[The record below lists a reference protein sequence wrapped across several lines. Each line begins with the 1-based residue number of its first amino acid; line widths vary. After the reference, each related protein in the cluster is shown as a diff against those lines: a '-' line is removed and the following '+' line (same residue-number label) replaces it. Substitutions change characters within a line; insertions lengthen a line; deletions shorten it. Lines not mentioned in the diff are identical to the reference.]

1 MQIMFLLLCV
11 VGYVAHLLWSVY
23 CVRRAIEQAP
33 PAPPPRPSRWHES
46 QNIPERLTA
55 LLAKRQVTETL
66 TRSVRWNGAH
76 ETAHVLRPVASTPH
90 DYFRLAQLLHGAAPD
105 LTMPVEVASVTVDVG
120 PPIAFKTSE
129 PRRLATYHGQPHIT
143 QILDVALRAME
154 STDVVLPHKLLT
166 GLPGFGK
173 TLLAKVLT
181 NELQHRA
188 QQRGLPPVGFVETYA
203 ANLNS
208 VQALDQAVQAISQ
221 HQACVW
227 FIDELHV
234 LNNEL
239 ATKIYLLMEEGRYPF
254 NGSLN
259 PTALPPVMVIG
270 ATTDYGQLHPA
281 LKRRFGEAL
290 MMRPLKRADLLKLA
304 QGVLPSATAAALERL
319 VTPCVYS
326 GAPHELKTLARD
338 VETYAKANAIDP
350 ITPAVVETVCQL
362 WEIDDHGLRPIDRQV
377 MAALYQRPKWR
388 AKDGELLGYGASEA
402 DVCAVTGLDRGEFQA
417 VVRPRLMSRGYI
429 EIRSGFGIRLTE
441 RAMTDYPQ
449 EAVTCAS

>member
-1 MQIMFLLLCV
+1 MALVILL
-11 VGYVAHLLWSVY
+11 AAAVY
-23 CVRRAIEQAP
+23 FGGGAMLDWYRAVNRSRPVRQPPP
-33 PAPPPRPSRWHES
+33 PARWHET
-46 QNIPERLTA
+46 NNVPTRLATVEQSNA
-55 LLAKRQVTETL
+55 VTETL
-66 TRSVRWNGAH
+66 TRAMRYHGTR
-76 ETAHVLRPVASTPH
+76 ETAHVLRPVSQTPH
-90 DYFRLAQLLHGAAPD
+90 DYFRLAQLLHGGYP
-105 LTMPVEVASVTVDVG
+105 LVERKQQPQVEEREATTSE
-120 PPIAFKTSE
+120 IRFKTTE
-129 PRRLATYHGQPHIT
+129 PTTLTAYRGQPHIT
-143 QILDVALRAME
+143 QILDVALRALE

-181 NELQHRA
+181 NELQDRA
-188 QQRGLPPVGFVETYA
+188 RQRGLPPVGFVETYA

-221 HQACVW
+221 HRACVW

-259 PTALPPVMVIG
+259 PTPLPPVMVIG

-290 MMRPLKRADLLKLA
+290 MMRPLKRADLLELA
-304 QGVLPSATAAALERL
+304 QSVLPSATPAALDRL

-377 MAALYQRPKWR
+377 ITALYQRPKWR

-402 DVCAVTGLDRGEFQA
+402 DLCALTGLDRGEFQA

-441 RAMTDYPQ
+441 RAISDYPQ
-449 EAVTCAS
+449 EVVGCAS